1 MEFTI
6 GNVIKMILA
15 ILVIAAIAYALYH
28 FFGDYVLDSFKN
40 IGINT
45 PVGTF
50 LILIW
55 IERVFFWVK
64 KLWK

>member
-40 IGINT
+40 IGVDTSVEIIL
-45 PVGTF
+45 GL
-50 LILIW
+50 LI
-55 IERVFFWVK
+55 
-64 KLWK
+64 